1 VINISLDISLEFQ
14 QKTFIMIN
22 MIVDTSIILFQ
33 TNVEKIKKE
42 KYLNKRILLKIEC
55 QKD

>member
-1 VINISLDISLEFQ
+1 MINISLDISLEFQ